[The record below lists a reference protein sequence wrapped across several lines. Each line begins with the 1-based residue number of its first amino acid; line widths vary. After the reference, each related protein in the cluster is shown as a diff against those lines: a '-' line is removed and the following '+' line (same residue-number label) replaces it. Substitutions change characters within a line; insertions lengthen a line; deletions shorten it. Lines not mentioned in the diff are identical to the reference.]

1 MYHGRLL
8 TTPPVPVSAVVLGGS
23 DRCALAKQSVFRSI
37 TEGRRDK
44 FPRHSRTRP
53 PPPNLRLGA
62 AAMRASVAQAS
73 DHDHGCRP

>member
-1 MYHGRLL
+1 MCHGRLL

-23 DRCALAKQSVFRSI
+23 DRCALAKQSPRFRAI

-53 PPPNLRLGA
+53 PRPICGSEPRLCA
-62 AAMRASVAQAS
+62 HPLLKPAIKSRFA
-73 DHDHGCRP
+73 